1 MRADGADALTPL
13 KSANEYLPVLFQTCS
28 LSRQDSDVCG
38 NCEKGD
44 QVKSSDRVP
53 WCDSAAQEHGDVGN
67 ATGLG
72 AAIALDQ
79 VPFIWSSSGS
89 PSAGPPGSRLRL
101 SYRTSKR

>member
-1 MRADGADALTPL
+1 MRAAGADALTPL
-13 KSANEYLPVLFQTCS
+13 KSAMSICLFLFQTRS
-28 LSRQDSDVCG
+28 LSTAS
-38 NCEKGD
+38 KATS
-44 QVKSSDRVP
+44 KASP
-53 WCDSAAQEHGDVGN
+53 TGDVGN

-79 VPFIWSSSGS
+79 VHFIWSSSGS